1 MLKDRL
7 VPPQVPSGTHKKEL
21 LEFLDKV
28 PTFVQQLQF
37 TVKNPTVGK
46 AATFT
51 KVCPLLHIFLRPR
64 TWSKIYPIT
73 LRGRGF
79 VPWHPKT

>member
-1 MLKDRL
+1 MLNFYFLK
-7 VPPQVPSGTHKKEL
+7 VPSGQHKNEL

-28 PTFVQQLQF
+28 PTFVQQLLF

-51 KVCPLLHIFLRPR
+51 KVN
-64 TWSKIYPIT
+64 TNSN
-73 LRGRGF
+73 
-79 VPWHPKT
+79 